1 MDSLAIFI
9 YNPAKISHERNHLG
23 ERGGIMRV
31 GRLSALVVIVC
42 LATAAS
48 ISAQMGMRSVH
59 LPPGFFNPVMGGG
72 ASYQTTDS
80 DGRTSGMELALIG
93 KESVNGKD
101 GYWIEWTMPDR
112 SIGTILAKEL
122 VVVGDKITIS
132 RVVFQMAGRP
142 PMVMPEEMTSNM
154 EIKPSDIRTKA
165 DDLGSESITVPA
177 GTFSCE
183 HYRAKDS
190 GDDTWISSKVSPIGL
205 VKDQSKDQTRTTVLV
220 KTYTDAKDKI
230 TGTPQPFNPMM
241 MMPPRQ

>member
-1 MDSLAIFI
+1 MRGAKLPVLVAILSLIGA
-9 YNPAKISHERNHLG
+9 
-23 ERGGIMRV
+23 V
-31 GRLSALVVIVC
+31 SANG
-42 LATAAS
+42 
-48 ISAQMGMRSVH
+48 QMGMGGVH
-59 LPPGFFNPVMGGG
+59 LPPGFFNPAVGGG
-72 ASYQTTDS
+72 ASYLTTDS
-80 DGRTSGMELALIG
+80 NGRKSGLDLALIG

-101 GYWIEWTMPDR
+101 GYWVEWTLSDTSMGA
-112 SIGTILAKEL
+112 IVAKEL
-122 VVVGDKITIS
+122 VVMGDPITIS
-132 RVVFQMAGRP
+132 RVVMQMAGRP

-154 EIKPSDIRTKA
+154 DIKSADIRTKA

-183 HYRAKDS
+183 HYRSKEN

-205 VKDQSKDQTRTTVLV
+205 VKDQSKDKTRTTVLL

>member
-1 MDSLAIFI
+1 
-9 YNPAKISHERNHLG
+9 
-23 ERGGIMRV
+23 
-31 GRLSALVVIVC
+31 VIVS

-80 DGRTSGMELALIG
+80 DGRKSGLDLALIG
-93 KESVNGKD
+93 KESVNGQN
-101 GYWIEWTMPDR
+101 GYWVEWTLADTSMGA
-112 SIGTILAKEL
+112 IVAKEL
-122 VVVGDKITIS
+122 VVMGDPITIS
-132 RVVFQMAGRP
+132 RVVMQMAGRP
-142 PMVMPEEMTSNM
+142 PMVMPDQMTSNM
-154 EIKPSDIRTKA
+154 DIKPSDIRTKA

-205 VKDQSKDQTRTTVLV
+205 VKDQSMDKTRTTVLV

>member
-72 ASYQTTDS
+72 ASYQTTDF

-112 SIGTILAKEL
+112 SIGT
-122 VVVGDKITIS
+122 
-132 RVVFQMAGRP
+132 
-142 PMVMPEEMTSNM
+142 
-154 EIKPSDIRTKA
+154 
-165 DDLGSESITVPA
+165 
-177 GTFSCE
+177 
-183 HYRAKDS
+183 
-190 GDDTWISSKVSPIGL
+190 
-205 VKDQSKDQTRTTVLV
+205 
-220 KTYTDAKDKI
+220 
-230 TGTPQPFNPMM
+230 
-241 MMPPRQ
+241 